1 MFLNYVHPSPAMARL
16 LSFFFIALFI
26 QLGASQL
33 THHFD
38 HNTKPHVI
46 FKQTGTV
53 YVPHDVTIVQFHID
67 TTIMIKACDDSLTNI
82 DLLRHKI
89 AQHKDYYNDPTHLFL
104 TRDADR
110 LKEHIQNTCQT
121 PWLLKKQRDLNNDR
135 QDRSP
140 ALILLGAGAIVS
152 TGLGLYSAA
161 QVQTL
166 TSTTDRLNTRL
177 NNQLLILKDH
187 ESRLD
192 NLNASWAITTS
203 GLTDIINVLHL
214 QFDTA
219 PYTKATNLLF
229 KQFSVVAHFIDAFEQ
244 GYTQLMNSK
253 LSLQL
258 ISPNKL
264 VAVWRQIKR
273 KAKRSTLLFDSP
285 LQLLQLPSTFLLHN
299 NLTLTVYLHVP
310 LAQTELT
317 LYKYVPFPIHQNNDA
332 FPIIIEPTKPF
343 LAIGANHKLHLEL
356 SPTDL
361 DSSCYRFLGT
371 YVCDD
376 IPLFLANPATS
387 CLGALFTKTL
397 NNITTLCPLSQFTGQ
412 FAAEA
417 TNNDTLLVYVA
428 EPTSYTGACG
438 TKLIPATSLRRYTT
452 IHLRPECHI
461 SSQFFHIQA
470 TAMSAIQQTV
480 AYPIHISL
488 PTLHQGI
495 TTTKLKQIA
504 DRLRH
509 HNIEPSTDVKRLLE
523 QDTFN
528 SANTLTSSLP
538 FLSIVGILAIVTI
551 AVCIII
557 AILCYLRRRQSRR
570 RHNNAAMR
578 FSDIEPKNNIHVS
591 VDAHP
596 LNPIL
601 RQRSPEPRTSRT
613 SRSSS
618 RRPSPPSYKSP
629 KPSIR
634 FRQEQE
640 DSTSYYDNVFP

>member
-1 MFLNYVHPSPAMARL
+1 MAKVLFLLAITLFDSLSGAQPPQQLHP
-16 LSFFFIALFI
+16 
-26 QLGASQL
+26 
-33 THHFD
+33 D
-38 HNTKPHVI
+38 TKPHVI
-46 FKQTGTV
+46 FKQTGTL
-53 YVPHDVTIVQFHID
+53 YVPHDVTIVQIHID

-82 DLLRHKI
+82 NLLRQKI
-89 AQHKDYYNDPTHLFL
+89 DQHKNYYNDPTHLFL

-135 QDRSP
+135 HDRSP

-166 TSTTDRLNTRL
+166 TSTTDHLNTRL
-177 NNQLLILKDH
+177 NNQLLVLKDH

-192 NLNASWAITTS
+192 NLNASWAVTTS
-203 GLTDIINVLHL
+203 GLTDIIKVLHL

-219 PYTKATNLLF
+219 PYTAATNLLF
-229 KQFSVVAHFIDAFEQ
+229 KQFAVVAHFIDGFEQ

-264 VAVWRQIKR
+264 VSVWRQLKR

-317 LYKYVPFPIHQNNDA
+317 LYKYVPFPIHQDNDA
-332 FPIIIEPTKPF
+332 FPIIIQPPKPF

-397 NNITTLCPLSQFTGQ
+397 HNITTLCPLSTFPGQ

-417 TNNDTLLVYVA
+417 TDNDTLLVYVA
-428 EPTSYTGACG
+428 QPTSYTGACG
-438 TKLIPATSLRRYTT
+438 TKLIPATSLTRYTT

-461 SSQFFHIQA
+461 SSQYFHIQA

-495 TTTKLKQIA
+495 TTTRLKQIA
-504 DRLRH
+504 DRLRTN
-509 HNIEPSTDVKRLLE
+509 NIEPSTDVKRLLE
-523 QDTFN
+523 QDTLN
-528 SANTLTSSLP
+528 AATTLTTSLP

-557 AILCYLRRRQSRR
+557 AVLCYLRKRQSRR

-601 RQRSPEPRTSRT
+601 RQRSPEPQP
-613 SRSSS
+613 SRSSRSS
-618 RRPSPPSYKSP
+618 RSTRSTSHRTSPPSYKAP
-629 KPSIR
+629 KPSLR
-634 FRQEQE
+634 FRPEPE
-640 DSTSYYDNVFP
+640 ENESYYDNVFP